1 MPVDNRHFI
10 IEDLPDDP
18 EDCVGPEEDDDDDED
33 YTTMNQQQP
42 QQPFTPRAPW
52 QQNIGVPPSSATVW
66 PSSRPS
72 TPWTP
77 QFGTSYQ
84 PQYQYQQ
91 PQQQRTQQQYQQ
103 SQGTRIDRRKKIIFC
118 DLFDILIESES
129 AVREQQSGFLTGANN
144 YKRTGIAPRGLYDI
158 RLKTEVWSKLAA
170 FGADYIFCI
179 TNQPERSREDMKTWK
194 VMTDFV
200 MYSLAD
206 YLNLPHSNCMC
217 ITKLGFSR
225 ESEDTKPRTGLMKKA
240 LSTIPGYKFSRK
252 DLIVIGI
259 NSGYQNQSNV
269 DRMMA
274 KRAGVDY
281 LDVNDLLITYY

>member
-1 MPVDNRHFI
+1 MPVDNRNFI

-18 EDCVGPEEDDDDDED
+18 EDFIGPEEDDDDDDEIM
-33 YTTMNQQQP
+33 TQNQQQQP
-42 QQPFTPRAPW
+42 PFTPRAPW
-52 QQNIGVPPSSATVW
+52 QQQSFGTPPPAATVW
-66 PSSRPS
+66 PPSRPT

-84 PQYQYQQ
+84 PQQQ
-91 PQQQRTQQQYQQ
+91 TTGRVNQQYQQ
-103 SQGTRIDRRKKIIFC
+103 SQGTRIDRKKKIIFC

-129 AVREQQSGFLTGANN
+129 AVREQQNGYLTGSNN

-179 TNQPERSREDMKTWK
+179 TNQPEKSREDMKTWK
-194 VMTDFV
+194 VMTDYV

-206 YLNLPHSNCMC
+206 YLNLPHSNCVC
-217 ITKLGFSR
+217 ITKIGFSR
-225 ESEDTKPRTGLMKKA
+225 DSTDTKPGTGLMKRA
-240 LSTIPGYKFSRK
+240 LSTIKGYKYSRK
-252 DLIVIGI
+252 DLIVVGI